1 MTGAHLYFGFR
12 DFFPH
17 GIGGELFLN
26 LEVKMGT
33 TIIAVVVI
41 FIAFV
46 LGIYLYL
53 RVGKNQIIN
62 AQKEAERIIA
72 EAKKEAETYRRS
84 AEIAAKEH
92 WYQEKLNFEKE
103 TFSRRKEI
111 ERAEKRLLEKEMA
124 LEKHEKLIVD
134 KEKELLTK
142 EHSLQN
148 RERIIMA
155 KSERLDQLIK
165 EETEALQKIAN
176 ISKEEAKAA
185 LFKKLEAEAQHEI
198 AVLLNRIREEAQ
210 LKAEETARE
219 IIIQAIQRCA
229 TAHTTETTVSVVPIP
244 SEEMKGRIIGRE
256 GRNIRAF
263 ENLTGVEV
271 IIDDTPETVSLSCFD
286 PIRREIARLA
296 MAKLVS
302 DGRIHPARIEEVVK
316 SAQSEIE
323 NVIKNTGEEVA
334 LELGLIG
341 ISPEIV
347 KLLGKMKFR
356 TSYGQN
362 LLQHSKEVAY
372 LSALIAQEL
381 GLDPVIAKRAGL
393 LHDLGKVGDMNVEGP
408 HALSGAE
415 TASKFGENEIIVNAI
430 AAHHEEAKPTTPY
443 AFIVEIAD
451 SISGARPGAR
461 RETIEAYL
469 RRLKALEEL
478 VSSFDG
484 VERVYAV
491 QAGREVR
498 VMVEPQKI
506 SDAEVSTL
514 ASNIARRIE
523 KELQYPGQI
532 KVTVVRETRAI
543 EIAK

>member
-1 MTGAHLYFGFR
+1 M
-12 DFFPH
+12 
-17 GIGGELFLN
+17 I
-26 LEVKMGT
+26 V
-33 TIIAVVVI
+33 TIIAVAAI
-41 FIAFV
+41 LLAFV
-46 LGIYLYL
+46 IGIYFYF
-53 RVGKNQIIN
+53 RFSKHQIIN
-62 AQKEAERIIA
+62 ARKEADRIIA
-72 EAKKEAETYRRS
+72 EAKKEAETYLKS
-84 AEIAAKEH
+84 AEISAKEH

-103 TFSRRKEI
+103 TMGRRRELEKA
-111 ERAEKRLLEKEMA
+111 ERRLQEKEMA
-124 LEKHEKLIVD
+124 LEKHERLIID

-142 EHSLQN
+142 EHNLQN
-148 RERIIMA
+148 RERIILA

-176 ISKEEAKAA
+176 ISKEEAKSA

-198 AVLLNRIREEAQ
+198 AALLNKIREEAQ

-219 IIIQAIQRCA
+219 IVLQAIQRCA
-229 TAHTTETTVSVVPIP
+229 TGHTTETTVSVVAIP

-296 MAKLVS
+296 MEKLVS

-316 SAQSEIE
+316 SAQNEIE
-323 NVIKNTGEEVA
+323 NIIKNTGEELV

-341 ISPEIV
+341 LSPEII

-362 LLQHSKEVAY
+362 LLQHSREVAY

-381 GLDPVIAKRAGL
+381 GLDPAIAKRAGL
-393 LHDLGKVGDMNVEGP
+393 LHDIGKVADMNAEGP
-408 HALSGAE
+408 HAASGAE
-415 TASKFGENEIIVNAI
+415 IAAKFGENEVITNAI
-430 AAHHEEAKPTTPY
+430 AAHHEEIKPTTPY

-451 SISGARPGAR
+451 SISGSRPGAR

-469 RRLKALEEL
+469 KRLKAIEEL

-498 VMVEPQKI
+498 VMVQPDKV
-506 SDAEVSTL
+506 SDAEVSNL
-514 ASNIARRIE
+514 AHNIARRIE

-532 KVTVVRETRAI
+532 KVTVIRETRAI
-543 EIAK
+543 ELAK